1 MTHRRNVL
9 TDAFFFL
16 KKKKKCLSNITAAL
30 GPGFIQYVDPVL
42 TRCVKLISSTLTD
55 QILADEHPE
64 EMMPPNVEFLI
75 SPLDLLSGI
84 VQGLG
89 PKIEPLIAQTNP
101 PLLALLGRCIHVNKT
116 KN

>member
-1 MTHRRNVL
+1 M
-9 TDAFFFL
+9 
-16 KKKKKCLSNITAAL
+16 
-30 GPGFIQYVDPVL
+30 L

-55 QILADEHPE
+55 QILADRHPE

-101 PLLALLGRCIHVNKT
+101 PLLALLGRCIHVNKEKSDT
-116 KN
+116 PLLEMTSIILTFASVYIYIGSCV